1 MCLVFVLPDISTNFS
16 NRIFAHPQNIRGLHA
31 APSFGVFMFLGGNF
45 LGCPSDRKP
54 RGVISLPGCIAEAV
68 NVDEDYTSVEG
79 VIKKEPRK
87 ARVPKGFFGL
97 K

>member
-1 MCLVFVLPDISTNFS
+1 MCPVCVFPDMATNLSSRIS
-16 NRIFAHPQNIRGLHA
+16 AHPQNTRGLHA
-31 APSFGVFMFLGGNF
+31 TPSFGVFLFLGGNF
-45 LGCPSDRKP
+45 FGCPSDRKP